1 MLADMGRK
9 FGHVPLCKSPER
21 AFGETFHTAQTH
33 GAPRL
38 RPESGWDALPCQV
51 RNISDRGAM
60 LEFLGHHATMVEN
73 AFDLVLADAK
83 VRYAVKVVW
92 RKERTTGVLFSLEQE

>member
-1 MLADMGRK
+1 MSRYANPQSGPLERRATPRKPTALLAFALNPD
-9 FGHVPLCKSPER
+9 
-21 AFGETFHTAQTH
+21 
-33 GAPRL
+33 GARF
-38 RPESGWDALPCQV
+38 PCQV

-60 LEFLGHHATMVEN
+60 LEFLGQHATLVEN

-92 RKERTTGVLFSLEQE
+92 RKERTTGVLFSLDQE

>member
-1 MLADMGRK
+1 MSRYASPLSGHLERRSTPRKPTALLA
-9 FGHVPLCKSPER
+9 F
-21 AFGETFHTAQTH
+21 
-33 GAPRL
+33 
-38 RPESGWDALPCQV
+38 ALNPDGTRFPCQV